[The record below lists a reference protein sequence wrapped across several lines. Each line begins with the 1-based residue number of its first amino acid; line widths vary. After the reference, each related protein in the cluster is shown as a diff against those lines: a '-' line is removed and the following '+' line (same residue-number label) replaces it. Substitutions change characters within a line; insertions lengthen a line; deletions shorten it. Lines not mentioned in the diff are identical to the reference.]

1 MIYFYLSTIDTK
13 THIKIMIIPLYL
25 LYLIFHFDFFLS
37 FPFSKP
43 RVKDQLLSHGLQLE
57 EFGGDVQAVEIS
69 ALTVSDVSDLHPV
82 HTIDSPVYTTRAE
95 FENAPKILRLE
106 VGFTRCNVI
115 HSQCYSQCDFSNKL
129 QGPL

>member
-1 MIYFYLSTIDTK
+1 
-13 THIKIMIIPLYL
+13 MIIPLYL

-43 RVKDQLLSHGLQLE
+43 KVKDQLLSHGLQLE

-82 HTIDSPVYTTRAE
+82 DTIRAE
-95 FENAPKILRLE
+95 FENVTKILRLG

-115 HSQCYSQCDFSNKL
+115 HCQFYSQ
-129 QGPL
+129 